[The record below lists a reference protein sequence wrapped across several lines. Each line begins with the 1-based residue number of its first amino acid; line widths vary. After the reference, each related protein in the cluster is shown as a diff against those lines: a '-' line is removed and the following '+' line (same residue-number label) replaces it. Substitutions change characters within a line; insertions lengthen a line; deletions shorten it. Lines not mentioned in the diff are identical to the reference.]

1 MIYLSSMYPVS
12 DTEKIELK
20 PSLRKIHFIKP
31 NFKIIPPPSHVSSI
45 TIEKLRNKRR
55 GGSRT
60 KSQKACRKIKL
71 KLLLPHTR
79 RQMDLQ
85 GA

>member
-1 MIYLSSMYPVS
+1 MYPVS

-45 TIEKLRNKRR
+45 TIEKIEKQAKGRIAHKIPE
-55 GGSRT
+55 SV
-60 KSQKACRKIKL
+60 QKN
-71 KLLLPHTR
+71 
-79 RQMDLQ
+79 
-85 GA
+85 